1 MILIEGEGSSCSWLW
16 YFWGVRKGG
25 ISQQG
30 ENTAC
35 KITFWDEGVYSLK
48 GCKNEMGESNSYEYH
63 MISNAIMYMCQWS
76 LGRSFYVYFHKTSS
90 IHQLFSIS
98 IKIYSLAYHFYHG
111 PLDCKIIFSRCFSRL
126 KFYCLSNVNLFGI
139 LIWDILNYC
148 HQRVVF
154 FRVFR
159 H

>member
-1 MILIEGEGSSCSWLW
+1 
-16 YFWGVRKGG
+16 
-25 ISQQG
+25 
-30 ENTAC
+30 
-35 KITFWDEGVYSLK
+35 
-48 GCKNEMGESNSYEYH
+48 MGESNSYEYH

-90 IHQLFSIS
+90 IHQLFSIF
-98 IKIYSLAYHFYHG
+98 IKIYSLAYDYIMSQINRKLIHFYHG